1 MIKMVKI
8 PRMLFDHDYYKN
20 LSDRAKVLY
29 GILWKKKQ
37 EAERYG
43 WLDKEGSPYVIFP
56 KKKMQE
62 ELACSRYRLDLVTNE
77 LVATDLIELVYGIG
91 DSLERRIYVHNL
103 SEECPWIKVMYGT
116 VMDKDKPADRETG
129 KDDPDEE
136 EAALKKAATKED
148 VCRETGPEKD
158 QKGSEVS
165 EKEEADAL
173 DPGHAGLPELIGALV
188 TLLLNTMPDGNDG
201 PLA

>member
-8 PRMLFDHDYYKN
+8 PRMLLDHAYYKN

-29 GILWKKKQ
+29 GILWEKKQ

-103 SEECPWIKVMYGT
+103 NEECPWIKVMYGT
-116 VMDKDKPADRETG
+116 MMEKDDPADRGTG
-129 KDDPDEE
+129 KKDPDEE
-136 EAALKKAATKED
+136 AARKED
-148 VCRETGPEKD
+148 ARKEADPLKDMKGPGD
-158 QKGSEVS
+158 SD
-165 EKEEADAL
+165 KEEPDEP
-173 DPGHAGLPELIGALV
+173 DPGQITLPELIGALV
-188 TLLLNTMPDGNDG
+188 TLLLNKMPDETDG

>member
-8 PRMLFDHDYYKN
+8 PRMLLDHEYYRN

-29 GILWKKKQ
+29 GILWEKKQ

-103 SEECPWIKVMYGT
+103 NEECPWIKVMYGT
-116 VMDKDKPADRETG
+116 VMEKDDPADRETG
-129 KDDPDEE
+129 KEEPDEE
-136 EAALKKAATKED
+136 ASRKEDARKEAGPMKALK
-148 VCRETGPEKD
+148 GPGD
-158 QKGSEVS
+158 PD
-165 EKEEADAL
+165 KEEPDEP
-173 DPGHAGLPELIGALV
+173 DPGQVTLPELIGALV
-188 TLLLNTMPDGNDG
+188 TLLLNKMPDGNDG

>member
-8 PRMLFDHDYYKN
+8 PRMLLDHEYYKN

-29 GILWKKKQ
+29 GILWEKKQ

-77 LVATDLIELVYGIG
+77 LVATDLIELAYGIG

-116 VMDKDKPADRETG
+116 VMEKDDPADRETG
-129 KDDPDEE
+129 KEEPDEE
-136 EAALKKAATKED
+136 ASMKED
-148 VCRETGPEKD
+148 ACKEAGPMKD
-158 QKGSEVS
+158 LKGPGDPD
-165 EKEEADAL
+165 KEGGDEP
-173 DPGHAGLPELIGALV
+173 DPGQVTLPELIGALV
-188 TLLLNTMPDGNDG
+188 TLFLNQMPDGNDG

>member
-8 PRMLFDHDYYKN
+8 PRMLLDHEYYKN

-29 GILWKKKQ
+29 GILWEKKQ

-62 ELACSRYRLDLVTNE
+62 ELACSRYRLDLVTRE

-103 SEECPWIKVMYGT
+103 NEECPWIKVMYGT
-116 VMDKDKPADRETG
+116 MMEKDDPADRETG

-136 EAALKKAATKED
+136 AAMGED
-148 VCRETGPEKD
+148 TH
-158 QKGSEVS
+158 
-165 EKEEADAL
+165 EEADPKEDFKRVSASDKEEPDEP
-173 DPGHAGLPELIGALV
+173 DPEQIGWPEQIGAMV
-188 TLLLNTMPDGNDG
+188 SLLLNKLSDESDG

>member
-8 PRMLFDHDYYKN
+8 PRMLLDHDYYKN

-29 GILWKKKQ
+29 GILWEKKQ

-103 SEECPWIKVMYGT
+103 REECPWIKVMYGT
-116 VMDKDKPADRETG
+116 VMDKDKPADPETG
-129 KDDPDEE
+129 QDDPDEE
-136 EAALKKAATKED
+136 EAALEKAATKED
-148 VCRETGPEKD
+148 VCREAGPEKD
-158 QKGSEVS
+158 RKGPEVS
-165 EKEEADAL
+165 EKEEADEP
-173 DPGHAGLPELIGALV
+173 DPGQVGLPELIEALV
-188 TLLLNTMPDGNDG
+188 TLLLNTMPDGSGG

>member
-8 PRMLFDHDYYKN
+8 PRMLLDHAYYKN

-29 GILWKKKQ
+29 GILWEKKQ

-62 ELACSRYRLDLVTNE
+62 ELACSKYRLDLVTNE

-103 SEECPWIKVMYGT
+103 NEECPWIKVMYGT
-116 VMDKDKPADRETG
+116 MMEKDDPADRGTG
-129 KDDPDEE
+129 KKDPDEE
-136 EAALKKAATKED
+136 AVRKED
-148 VCRETGPEKD
+148 ARK
-158 QKGSEVS
+158 
-165 EKEEADAL
+165 EADPLKDMKGPGDSDKEGADEL
-173 DPGHAGLPELIGALV
+173 DPGQITLPELIGALV
-188 TLLLNTMPDGNDG
+188 TLLLNKMPDETDG

>member
-8 PRMLFDHDYYKN
+8 PRMLLDHDYYKN

-77 LVATDLIELVYGIG
+77 LVATALIELVYGIG

-116 VMDKDKPADRETG
+116 MMEKDDPADRGTG
-129 KDDPDEE
+129 KKDPDEE
-136 EAALKKAATKED
+136 AARKED
-148 VCRETGPEKD
+148 AHK
-158 QKGSEVS
+158 
-165 EKEEADAL
+165 EADPLKDMKGPGNSDKEGADEL
-173 DPGHAGLPELIGALV
+173 DPGQIRLPELIGALV
-188 TLLLNTMPDGNDG
+188 TLLLNKMPDETDG

>member
-8 PRMLFDHDYYKN
+8 PRMLLDHAYYKN

-29 GILWKKKQ
+29 GILWEKKQ

-62 ELACSRYRLDLVTNE
+62 ELACSKYRLDLVTNE

-103 SEECPWIKVMYGT
+103 NEECPWIKVMYGT
-116 VMDKDKPADRETG
+116 VMEKDDPADRETG
-129 KDDPDEE
+129 KEDPDEE
-136 EAALKKAATKED
+136 AAMKEGARKEAGPMKDLK
-148 VCRETGPEKD
+148 GPGD
-158 QKGSEVS
+158 PD
-165 EKEEADAL
+165 KEEPDEP
-173 DPGHAGLPELIGALV
+173 DPGQITLPELIGALV
-188 TLLLNTMPDGNDG
+188 TLFLNKMPDGNDG